1 MWASWPGI
9 PGSPLSIDNSW
20 PFSRVHDDRSS
31 VLNLLWNLRFSN
43 DDEPFEDDG
52 TSISRFYHILSGWS
66 WCLHSMM
73 ERIFKPLL
81 SCTIFRAQGER
92 RRAGNQRVWCCG
104 AWRDWGDSQGCFP
117 GQAARFWHGD
127 TQDGDTLVELVEVST
142 NTHAYFM
149 ISWCSWVELIGG
161 DDVVHSNIRKD
172 RKAMLAVLN

>member
-9 PGSPLSIDNSW
+9 PRSPLSIDNSW

-81 SCTIFRAQGER
+81 SCNPSNLPRPRGTKESRKPKSLVLWSLKRLRRFPGVLPGAGCKILTWGYSRWGYTSRISRSINKHACVFHDFMVFLSRVDR
-92 RRAGNQRVWCCG
+92 RRWCG
-104 AWRDWGDSQGCFP
+104 AF
-117 GQAARFWHGD
+117 
-127 TQDGDTLVELVEVST
+127 
-142 NTHAYFM
+142 
-149 ISWCSWVELIGG
+149 
-161 DDVVHSNIRKD
+161 
-172 RKAMLAVLN
+172 